1 MVAITGIDHL
11 LIDVDDLERARA
23 TWHRLGFTMTPRGR
37 HPQWGTGNYCMMFPD
52 SYLELI
58 GVADPKVYAENEAR
72 RGRRRT
78 ATGLT
83 AIALA
88 TADAQAAKEALAEN
102 GIAADGPEDLSRLLE
117 AEEGTQ
123 EPRFHILHLPED
135 ASPAIPM
142 FLCRH
147 LSPEMVRR
155 PAWLAHDNGAT
166 ALVSVAIPAADP
178 GSMTEAYQR
187 LLGPGA
193 VTRTDETLTL
203 RIGGT
208 SVLLVRPEDYDSLFP
223 DLHEEGETPPG
234 VVTLRV
240 ADVEATAR
248 HLAAV
253 KVPFRREPRAV
264 TIAPEDACG
273 VAVVFTA

>member
-1 MVAITGIDHL
+1 MAAITGIDHL

-23 TWHRLGFTMTPRGR
+23 TWHRLGFTITPRGR

-58 GVADPKVYAENEAR
+58 GVADAKVYAENEAR

-88 TADAQAAKEALAEN
+88 TDDAQAAKEALAES
-102 GIAADGPEDLSRLLE
+102 GIAADGPKDLSRLLE
-117 AEEGTQ
+117 ADEGTL
-123 EPRFHILHLPED
+123 EPRFHILHLPEG
-135 ASPAIPM
+135 ASPAVPM

-147 LSPEMVRR
+147 LSSEMVRR
-155 PAWLAHDNGAT
+155 PAWLEHDNGAT
-166 ALVSVAIPAADP
+166 ALVSVALPAADP
-178 GSMTEAYQR
+178 GATTEAYQR
-187 LLGPGA
+187 LLGHGA
-193 VTRTDETLTL
+193 VTRTDATLTL

-234 VVTLRV
+234 VITLRV
-240 ADVEATAR
+240 ADVDATAR

>member
-1 MVAITGIDHL
+1 MAAITGIDHL
-11 LIDVDDLERARA
+11 LIDVDDLERART

-37 HPQWGTGNYCMMFPD
+37 HPQWGTGNYCMMFAD

-88 TADAQAAKEALAEN
+88 TGDAQAAKAALADS
-102 GIAADGPEDLSRLLE
+102 GIAADGPKDLSRLLE
-117 AEEGTQ
+117 AEEGTL
-123 EPRFHILHLPED
+123 EPRFHILHLPEG
-135 ASPAIPM
+135 ASPAVPM

-155 PAWLAHDNGAT
+155 PAWLEHDNGAT
-166 ALVSVAIPAADP
+166 ALVSVALPVADP
-178 GSMTEAYQR
+178 RATTEAYQR
-187 LLGPGA
+187 LLGHGA
-193 VTRTDETLTL
+193 VTHTDETLTL

-234 VVTLRV
+234 VITLRV
-240 ADVEATAR
+240 ADVDATAR

>member
-1 MVAITGIDHL
+1 MPAITGIDHL
-11 LIDVDDLERARA
+11 LIDVEDLEGARA
-23 TWHRLGFTMTPRGR
+23 TWHRLGFTMTPRGL
-37 HPQWGTGNYCMMFPD
+37 HPQWGTGNYCMMFAD

-58 GVADPKVYAENEAR
+58 GIADPQVYAQNEAR

-78 ATGLT
+78 GTGLS

-88 TADAQAAKEALAEN
+88 TGDAQAAKAALAGA
-102 GIAADGPEDLSRLLE
+102 GIVADGPKDLSRLLE
-117 AEEGTQ
+117 AQEGTR
-123 EPRFHILHLPED
+123 EPRFHILHLPAG

-147 LSPEMVRR
+147 LSPDLVRR
-155 PAWLAHDNGAT
+155 PEWLAHDNGAT
-166 ALVSVAIPAADP
+166 AIVSLAVPVDDP
-178 GSMTEAYQR
+178 GATDEAYRR
-187 LLGPGA
+187 LFGHGA

-223 DLHEEGETPPG
+223 DLHEEGQTPPG

-264 TIAPEDACG
+264 TVAPKDACG
-273 VAVVFTA
+273 VAVVFAA

>member
-1 MVAITGIDHL
+1 MVPIAGIDHL
-11 LIDVDDLERARA
+11 LIDVDDLEAARA
-23 TWHRLGFTMTPRGR
+23 TWHRLGFTMTPRGL
-37 HPQWGTGNYCMMFPD
+37 HPQWGTGNYCMMFAD

-58 GVADPKVYAENEAR
+58 GVADPRVYAENEAR

-78 ATGLT
+78 ATGLS

-88 TADAQAAKEALAEN
+88 TDDADGAKRSLEEA
-102 GIAADGPEDLSRLLE
+102 GIAADGPKELSRLLE
-117 AEEGTQ
+117 AEEGTS
-123 EPRFHILHLPED
+123 EPRFHLLHLPEG

-147 LSPEMVRR
+147 LSPELVRR
-155 PAWLAHDNGAT
+155 PDWLVHDNGAT
-166 ALVSVAIPAADP
+166 ALVSLAVPVDDPAA
-178 GSMTEAYQR
+178 TEEAYRR
-187 LLGPGA
+187 LLGLGA
-193 VTRTDETLTL
+193 VTRTDQTLTL

-223 DLHEEGETPPG
+223 DLHEEGRRPPG

-240 ADVEATAR
+240 ADVDATAR

-264 TIAPEDACG
+264 TVAPEDACG
-273 VAVVFTA
+273 VAVVFAA

>member
-1 MVAITGIDHL
+1 MPAIAGVDHL
-11 LIDVDDLERARA
+11 LIDVEDLEAARA
-23 TWHRLGFTMTPRGR
+23 TWCRLGFTMTPRGL

-58 GVADPKVYAENEAR
+58 GIADPKVYAENEAR

-88 TADAQAAKEALAEN
+88 TDDAQAAKAALDES
-102 GIAADGPEDLSRLLE
+102 GIAADGPKDLSRLLE
-117 AEEGTQ
+117 ADEGTL
-123 EPRFHILHLPED
+123 EPRFHILHLPAD

-147 LSPEMVRR
+147 LSPDLVRR
-155 PAWLAHDNGAT
+155 PAWLVHDNGAT
-166 ALVSVAIPAADP
+166 ALVSVALPAADP

-223 DLHEEGETPPG
+223 DLHEEGQTPPG

-253 KVPFRREPRAV
+253 KVPFRHEPRAV
-264 TIAPEDACG
+264 SVAPEDACG